1 MCLRVIACTGC
12 VLSTGGIGHACLYE
26 QVCVVCVRVVRSVI
40 EMCAVVELMFGIGIG
55 VWGRFGVGW
64 GCPCS

>member
-1 MCLRVIACTGC
+1 M
-12 VLSTGGIGHACLYE
+12 
-26 QVCVVCVRVVRSVI
+26 VCARVVRSVI
-40 EMCAVVELMFGIGIG
+40 EMCAVVELVFGIG